1 MINKEE
7 FLSKLNITQQKVH
20 ELDDFDFNNIVN
32 RQDLEKIYKEKMH
45 RFEEICPKLNEL
57 IEKKSDFSAQLE
69 SVFSNSIVFNAP
81 ILFSKY
87 SLMNA
92 NGEFQADFQGLISI
106 VEELTR
112 IYYLTLVDSKLN
124 SVIVGANGSGKTS
137 FANYFRQGLNRK
149 IAVIPA
155 RKNLFTSNSSSF
167 ITTSVEEVRNQ
178 VQTEDLKHRSN
189 YGNDDNFSKLIT
201 ALVNEYVEE
210 LVHEHEQR
218 EWVEKDIFTK
228 FTRLFNLVIPD
239 ITLNLNVNL
248 RTFSPSK
255 RGYSN
260 YNLDD
265 LSDGE
270 KVIIYHI
277 IQVLLA
283 VDESTII
290 IDEPEIYLNSSIYN
304 RLWTLLEQERP
315 DCRFIYIAHSV
326 DFIESR
332 TNANFIW
339 CKGFDFPSKWEIELL
354 GDDFFSIPKS
364 LLIQLSGAKKD
375 IIFCEGENQSSIDYI
390 VYSALFPEQT
400 VIPVGDSREVI
411 KWTKNYNSQD
421 KVFLNHA
428 VGIVDHDLRTDEEI
442 SDLAKK
448 NVFST
453 EFLEIEML
461 LCDKEVMKSVILVN
475 YPKEIESRI
484 DAFKEK
490 FRDKLNKRRPVI
502 VSRYI
507 KKVFEQE
514 IHNVNYDDKID
525 FQDNIAGIVNNLS
538 SLQVKQEEFSEY
550 LGKILENF
558 DYEAWLKVCTLQHKE
573 ILSLADSTIDRDY
586 QKKAINHIVM
596 HVELQESLKNKYFKE
611 VVLQ

>member
-7 FLSKLNITQQKVH
+7 FLSKLNITNQRVH
-20 ELDDFDFNNIVN
+20 ELDNFDFENVVN
-32 RQDLEKIYKEKMH
+32 RESLEEIYKEKML
-45 RFEEICPKLNEL
+45 RFEELYPKFNEL
-57 IEKKSDFSAQLE
+57 IKKKNDFSSQLE
-69 SVFSNSIVFNAP
+69 NIFSNSIVFNVP
-81 ILFSKY
+81 ILFSKW
-87 SLMNA
+87 SLMDT
-92 NGEFQADFQGLISI
+92 NGSFQTDFQGLISV

-112 IYYLTLVDSKLN
+112 TYYLTLIDSKLN

-137 FANYFRQGLNRK
+137 FANYFRQGLNQK
-149 IAVIPA
+149 IAVVPA
-155 RKNLFTSNSSSF
+155 RKSLFTSNSNSF

-178 VQTEDLKHRSN
+178 IQTEDLKHRLNHGS
-189 YGNDDNFSKLIT
+189 DDNFSKLIT
-201 ALVNEYVEE
+201 ALVNEYTKE
-210 LVHEHEQR
+210 LVAEHEER
-218 EWVEKDIFTK
+218 KWLEKGIFTK

-239 ITLNLNVNL
+239 IILNLDVNL
-248 RTFSPSK
+248 RTFYPSK
-255 RGYSN
+255 EGYSK
-260 YNLDD
+260 YNLND

-277 IQVLLA
+277 LQVLLA
-283 VDESTII
+283 ADESTII

-339 CKGFDFPSKWEIELL
+339 CKGFTFPSKWEIELL
-354 GDDFFSIPKS
+354 GEDFFSIPRS

-375 IIFCEGENQSSIDYI
+375 VIFCEGENQSSIDYI

-400 VIPVGDSREVI
+400 VIPVGDSREVV

-421 KVFLNHA
+421 KVFLNRA
-428 VGIVDHDLRTDEEI
+428 IGIVDYDLRTDEEI
-442 SDLAKK
+442 DSLDKK

-453 EFLEIEML
+453 QFLEIEML
-461 LCDKEVMKSVILVN
+461 LCDEEVMKSVILVN